1 MLIFKIL
8 ITLYLQYVLYRSG
21 GHWISSL
28 NRLTTLYEIASLQG
42 LPRSLL
48 DRMKVTG
55 QSDSLIGAAIGDAMS
70 INVLMR
76 LWPAVLDAAGL
87 FPGVRD
93 VWKESAHVSGM
104 MPDSLYV
111 QMGCLADLR

>member
-1 MLIFKIL
+1 
-8 ITLYLQYVLYRSG
+8 
-21 GHWISSL
+21 
-28 NRLTTLYEIASLQG
+28 
-42 LPRSLL
+42 
-48 DRMKVTG
+48 
-55 QSDSLIGAAIGDAMS
+55 MS